1 MSNRASVLLCS
12 VVLIL
17 VGVAGCQKES
27 PIKPQASATMELPR
41 RLESQVE
48 PLPPRE
54 TPAEAPKPAETPAA
68 EAPTP
73 AAEAPTPAAEAPSDE
88 AEAPSPE
95 AETPSGGT
103 ESPTQ

>member
-73 AAEAPTPAAEAPSDE
+73 AAEAPSDE